1 MVDYSKGRYSVRT
14 PDGGFIGL
22 IDEDEF
28 VRNGLSLL
36 YRVDG
41 DELYEVAGRFVGHI
55 EDGVVRAT
63 SGEVKFI
70 IEAE

>member
-1 MVDYSKGRYSVRT
+1 MDYSKGRYNVRT
-14 PDGGFIGL
+14 PDGDFVGR

-41 DELYEVAGRFVGHI
+41 DGFYEVAGRFVGRI
-55 EDGVVRAT
+55 EDGIVRTT
-63 SGEVKFI
+63 SGEAKFI
-70 IEAE
+70 IDAE